1 MKQIIQLHK
10 ISKPN
15 DQRISVDMFTVE
27 KFVPGLTETKLILKK
42 GGFIIVR
49 ETLKEISAKVRE
61 KFVEE
66 MLPPQPPVLLP
77 QDIQDYIAMKISN
90 KDVVKKLK
98 IPEQNVVDILRNM
111 GIYNSNNNGKKKNT
125 KIVVHDEY
133 DFLKTVGFLKP
144 QKSIQQIISD
154 YDEDHDWTG
163 TNLMGG

>member
-10 ISKPN
+10 IHKPN

-42 GGFIIVR
+42 KGGVIIVR
-49 ETLKEISAKVRE
+49 ETLMEISIKVRE

-66 MLPPQPPVLLP
+66 LMPPAPPVLSQ
-77 QDIQDYIAMKISN
+77 QDIQDYIAMKMTN

-111 GIYNSNNNGKKKNT
+111 GIYNSNNNGKKK
-125 KIVVHDEY
+125 HH
-133 DFLKTVGFLKP
+133 FL
-144 QKSIQQIISD
+144 D
-154 YDEDHDWTG
+154 
-163 TNLMGG
+163 